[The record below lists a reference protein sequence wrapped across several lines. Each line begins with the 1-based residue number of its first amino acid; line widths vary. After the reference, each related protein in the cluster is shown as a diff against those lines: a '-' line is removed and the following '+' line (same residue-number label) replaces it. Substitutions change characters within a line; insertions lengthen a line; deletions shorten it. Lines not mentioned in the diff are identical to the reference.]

1 MKINRIII
9 FAVLISLALCG
20 CGVNK
25 LTSQSTNAIEENTDI
40 SKQYRKDVQ
49 KKIPDEINLPYEIRR
64 SLSFVNKKD
73 SIQHLYGS
81 PDIVRSADDYSYEIR
96 NMDDESKLFV
106 FYDKDGIVRN
116 IWRLKKLFNREEFNK
131 INIGKSNGDDV
142 KNIDPYCVIANGA
155 KKDAISEHKLQ
166 NNQIVKIKYIKDN
179 DKWIV
184 NGIEYIEKDPSEFAS
199 MLLPEDL
206 KSLQK

>member
-9 FAVLISLALCG
+9 FAVVISLALCG

-25 LTSQSTNAIEENTDI
+25 HTSQSTNDIKENTDN
-40 SKQYRKDVQ
+40 SEQYMKDAE
-49 KKIPDEINLPYEIRR
+49 KKIPDKINLPYEIRR

-73 SIQHLYGS
+73 SIQHLYGN

-131 INIGKSNGDDV
+131 INIGKSTGDDV
-142 KNIDPYCVIANGA
+142 KNIDPYCVIANGS

-166 NNQIVKIKYIKDN
+166 NNQIVKIKYTKDN

>member
-9 FAVLISLALCG
+9 FAVVISLALCG

-25 LTSQSTNAIEENTDI
+25 HTSQSTNDIKENTDN
-40 SKQYRKDVQ
+40 SEQYMKDAE
-49 KKIPDEINLPYEIRR
+49 KKIPDKINLPYEIRR

-73 SIQHLYGS
+73 SIQHLYGN

-131 INIGKSNGDDV
+131 INIGKSTGDDV
-142 KNIDPYCVIANGA
+142 KNIDPYCVIANGS
-155 KKDAISEHKLQ
+155 KKDVISEHKLQ
-166 NNQIVKIKYIKDN
+166 NNQIVKIKYTKDN

-206 KSLQK
+206 KSLPK